1 MTYRPLA
8 LKENKSTYLFR
19 RPKQV
24 QRDHQ
29 QDMKKK
35 KRRTRDINT
44 SINNKVGLFSWA
56 LMNNNSSKF
65 RLLIKTKINE
75 LQKMPM
81 TVNDCNSN
89 SCPESVS
96 E

>member
-29 QDMKKK
+29 QDMEKKEK
-35 KRRTRDINT
+35 EKNKRHKYIDQQQ
-44 SINNKVGLFSWA
+44 GWA
-56 LMNNNSSKF
+56 VFLGF
-65 RLLIKTKINE
+65 NE
-75 LQKMPM
+75 
-81 TVNDCNSN
+81 
-89 SCPESVS
+89 
-96 E
+96 